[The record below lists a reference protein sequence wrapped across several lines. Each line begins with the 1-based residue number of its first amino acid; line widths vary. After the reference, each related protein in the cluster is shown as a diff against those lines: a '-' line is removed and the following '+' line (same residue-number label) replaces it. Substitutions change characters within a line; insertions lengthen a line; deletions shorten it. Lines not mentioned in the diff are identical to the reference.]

1 MPAGKNRILAS
12 KGDFASRLR
21 RVEPKDAAIIA
32 EPGID
37 VK

>member
-1 MPAGKNRILAS
+1 VPAEKNRILTN

-21 RVEPKDAAIIA
+21 RVEPKDSAKIA
-32 EPGID
+32 EAGID